1 MVVSTADLHA
11 PRTVGWAIGLICV
24 AHFFSHFYMLLLPP
38 LLPVIADTLQISYTQ
53 LGFGITLFSLMTGL
67 AQAPM
72 GVLVDRLGAGWVL
85 ITGLTLEGLAFSL
98 VGVWPV
104 YGAFVVFM
112 GIAGLGNAVYHP
124 ADYAILNAVARPERM
139 GRAFSYHTASGH
151 FGEALAPLT
160 VLLLASLFGWQHAL
174 IVCGLLGVAVA
185 VVLYLRRDWLNTDR
199 ARPTRKHGSASSAT
213 DATHQARVHKG
224 VTETVSDLSVGKASE
239 SAPDM
244 SIEKTSEAASDI
256 SVETRSETVMT
267 RRQLLLSRPILM
279 SVAFFI
285 GLTLIGRGVTG
296 FGVTALHE
304 QHGFSLTLAGTLIS
318 AWLFASPLGVLVGG
332 RIADGRSDLQKTIVA
347 CLLGIGAGI
356 ALLAWTTPGIWLSG
370 SLFALC
376 GFASGAIAPSRDMLV
391 RSLTPAGQ
399 AGTVFG
405 FVSTGFNVGGIIA
418 PLLFGF
424 LLDKGAANGVF
435 WVVALASVLT
445 VFTVV
450 GVSGKPAR
458 STGQASA

>member
-1 MVVSTADLHA
+1 MSVSSSEF
-11 PRTVGWAIGLICV
+11 PVQRTVRWAIGLICV

-38 LLPVIADTLQISYTQ
+38 LLPVIADVMQVSYTQ
-53 LGFGITLFSLMTGL
+53 LGFGITMFSLMTGL

-72 GVLVDRLGAGWVL
+72 GILVDRLGAGWVL
-85 ITGLTLEGLAFSL
+85 IAGLTLEGLAFSL

-104 YGAFVVFM
+104 YGAFVFFM
-112 GIAGLGNAVYHP
+112 GVAGLGNAVYHP
-124 ADYAILNAVARPERM
+124 ADYAILNTVARPERM

-160 VLLLASLFGWQHAL
+160 VLLLASLFGWQQAL
-174 IVCGLLGVAVA
+174 LVCGLLGVGVA
-185 VVLYLRRDWLNTDR
+185 GVLYFRRDWLGSGR
-199 ARPTRKHGSASSAT
+199 ARPAVKPDSAARESAARYQAAEQQE
-213 DATHQARVHKG
+213 ATV
-224 VTETVSDLSVGKASE
+224 
-239 SAPDM
+239 SAPDV
-244 SIEKTSEAASDI
+244 SVRKTAEVA
-256 SVETRSETVMT
+256 MT
-267 RRQLLLSRPILM
+267 RRQLLLSRPILL

-304 QHGFSLTLAGTLIS
+304 QQGFSLTLAGTVIS
-318 AWLFASPLGVLVGG
+318 AWLFASPLGVLLGG
-332 RIADGRSDLQKTIVA
+332 RIADGKRDLQRTIVA
-347 CLLGIGAGI
+347 CLLGIAAGI
-356 ALLAWTTPGIWLSG
+356 ALLAWTTPGIWISG
-370 SLFALC
+370 LLFALC

-405 FVSTGFNVGGIIA
+405 FVSTGFNLGGIIA
-418 PLLFGF
+418 PPLFGF
-424 LLDKGAANGVF
+424 LLDRGAANGVF

-450 GVSGKPAR
+450 GVSGKPVGN
-458 STGQASA
+458 TGQACR

>member
-1 MVVSTADLHA
+1 MQRTA
-11 PRTVGWAIGLICV
+11 RWAIGLICV

-38 LLPVIADTLQISYTQ
+38 LLPVIADAMQTSYTQ
-53 LGFGITLFSLMTGL
+53 LGFGITMFSLMTGL

-72 GVLVDRLGAGWVL
+72 GILVDRLGAGWVL
-85 ITGLTLEGLAFSL
+85 IAGLTLEGLAFSL
-98 VGVWPV
+98 LGVWPV
-104 YGAFVVFM
+104 YGAFVLFM
-112 GIAGLGNAVYHP
+112 AVAGLGNAVYHP
-124 ADYAILNAVARPERM
+124 ADYAILNEVARPERM

-151 FGEALAPLT
+151 LGEALAPLT
-160 VLLLASLFGWQHAL
+160 VLLLASVFGWQQAL
-174 IVCGLLGVAVA
+174 FICGLLGVGVA
-185 VVLYLRRDWLNTDR
+185 AALYLRRDWL
-199 ARPTRKHGSASSAT
+199 SSGNAGVAT
-213 DATHQARVHKG
+213 MR
-224 VTETVSDLSVGKASE
+224 E
-239 SAPDM
+239 SAPAEREVTESATGTPVANPAD
-244 SIEKTSEAASDI
+244 A
-256 SVETRSETVMT
+256 VMT

-304 QHGFSLTLAGTLIS
+304 QQGFSLTLAGTLIS

-332 RIADGRSDLQKTIVA
+332 RIADGQGDLQKTIVA

-356 ALLAWTTPGIWLSG
+356 ALLAWTTPGILLSG
-370 SLFALC
+370 ILFALC
-376 GFASGAIAPSRDMLV
+376 GFASGAIAPSRDMLI

-405 FVSTGFNVGGIIA
+405 FVSTGFNLGGIIA

-424 LLDKGAANGVF
+424 LLDQGAANGVF
-435 WVVALASVLT
+435 WLVALASVLT
-445 VFTVV
+445 VFTVI

-458 STGQASA
+458 QTSGAA